1 MESIFSNKNILHI
14 FSKWWKHI
22 VIITVIGTIVVG
34 ASTFL
39 VKRKYKSFADVYP
52 LNLGAFS
59 EETYTEQM
67 IQILNSKDIAR
78 EVVKELKLDDH
89 WGIPKDYVKYK
100 AKVFD
105 YYYDF
110 VSIRKTPFESV
121 EISALDVDPSLAR
134 DIVNSI
140 LKHYNEKVTFLH
152 REKILEYIELNEKQ
166 IASIEE
172 KIKTYE
178 ALLGEIIKKSGNKDF
193 AKVVELGKG
202 ESKLV
207 TKIEGDSDND
217 VNELKKI
224 RQNVNLSFQTI
235 NPDLDIDIVKGY
247 GTEFLHYFKIYR
259 EKTTALAD
267 LKVETEQLKIEAEKK
282 VAYYAMIS
290 SPYVADK
297 KHSPKRIP
305 ITLIGG
311 MSVLLVCFIII
322 SIIERNPT
330 HS

>member
-1 MESIFSNKNILHI
+1 M
-14 FSKWWKHI
+14 
-22 VIITVIGTIVVG
+22 G
-34 ASTFL
+34 
-39 VKRKYKSFADVYP
+39 
-52 LNLGAFS
+52 FS

-178 ALLGEIIKKSGNKDF
+178 ALLGEIIKNQ
-193 AKVVELGKG
+193 EI
-202 ESKLV
+202 
-207 TKIEGDSDND
+207 KI
-217 VNELKKI
+217 LQK
-224 RQNVNLSFQTI
+224 
-235 NPDLDIDIVKGY
+235 
-247 GTEFLHYFKIYR
+247 
-259 EKTTALAD
+259 
-267 LKVETEQLKIEAEKK
+267 
-282 VAYYAMIS
+282 
-290 SPYVADK
+290 
-297 KHSPKRIP
+297 
-305 ITLIGG
+305 
-311 MSVLLVCFIII
+311 
-322 SIIERNPT
+322 
-330 HS
+330 